1 MLSRPLTSPSLRVN
15 GLSTRTSHIHNKTSM
30 SDNEAVPLVGSDP
43 ETTRLLP
50 RRQCRRRV
58 RIQGQLAIVRT
69 VSVSNLQQA
78 KNGNG
83 TGRLSTDHK
92 DVRGSPL
99 RRQDSY
105 DGSEAEDE
113 EDGDDVA
120 KRDAQFRGYGIGGAG
135 NIRMFS
141 VPLTQLYP
149 ESQWLTLRRPAY
161 RRRRSANK
169 CITVAVVP
177 DSRIAPFACPF
188 LEYYKT
194 EQVEVPHSQLVI

>member
-1 MLSRPLTSPSLRVN
+1 MLSRPLTSPSLRIN

-135 NIRMFS
+135 NIRRPIDVVGAPTS
-141 VPLTQLYP
+141 TSPSLLSLIHPSPLSPAPSLSTTKP
-149 ESQWLTLRRPAY
+149 SKLR
-161 RRRRSANK
+161 
-169 CITVAVVP
+169 
-177 DSRIAPFACPF
+177 SRIASLLCN
-188 LEYYKT
+188 LRGYKRSKGSARD
-194 EQVEVPHSQLVI
+194 Q